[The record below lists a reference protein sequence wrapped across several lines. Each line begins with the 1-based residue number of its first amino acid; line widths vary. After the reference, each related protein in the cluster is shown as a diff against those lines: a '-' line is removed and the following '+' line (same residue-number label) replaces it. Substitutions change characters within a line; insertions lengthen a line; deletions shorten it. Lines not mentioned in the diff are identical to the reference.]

1 MHMRS
6 MHWLTAALAA
16 SVSMTGCAIDEMS
29 DEEVAEEEGVV
40 DEEAATEE
48 MRYVGARVLAA
59 VERPN
64 RAVVRF
70 LASDTEEGV
79 GCDELVPADGVA
91 RAARSGAD
99 GRSCLELYLDLT
111 ERTAPVPAELIAA
124 TERPEL
130 QARLVGRPV
139 VESVAAPL
147 RSAELLTFS
156 GDQETTPHSCSGSS
170 GSEAH
175 FAAEHCDFSGGSD
188 VINWCDPG
196 GWLDHIRTSNGGKRR
211 NSFSE
216 ILSCT
221 ALADVIHEYWN
232 GTSWPNVYTI
242 TNIPGDHYH
251 WSRWEGG
258 AKWQRRVHSYRVIG
272 SGFLRAHTIFYN

>member
-1 MHMRS
+1 MSMRS
-6 MHWLTAALAA
+6 MHWLAAALAA
-16 SVSMTGCAIDEMS
+16 TVSMTGCAIDEMS
-29 DEEVAEEEGVV
+29 DEEGAEEGGLEEEGSK
-40 DEEAATEE
+40 E

-70 LASDTEEGV
+70 LASETGDGV

-111 ERTAPVPAELIAA
+111 EATAPVPAELVAA
-124 TERPEL
+124 SERPEL

-147 RSAELLTFS
+147 RSAELLPFS

-170 GSEAH
+170 GSDAH
-175 FAAEHCDFSGGSD
+175 FEAEHCDFSGGSD
-188 VINWCDPG
+188 VINWCDPE
-196 GWLDHIRTSNGGKRR
+196 GWSDHIRTS
-211 NSFSE
+211 
-216 ILSCT
+216 T
-221 ALADVIHEYWN
+221 
-232 GTSWPNVYTI
+232 
-242 TNIPGDHYH
+242 
-251 WSRWEGG
+251 
-258 AKWQRRVHSYRVIG
+258 QRRKGKPPPPLSPLSAHRR
-272 SGFLRAHTIFYN
+272 LPRAVKY